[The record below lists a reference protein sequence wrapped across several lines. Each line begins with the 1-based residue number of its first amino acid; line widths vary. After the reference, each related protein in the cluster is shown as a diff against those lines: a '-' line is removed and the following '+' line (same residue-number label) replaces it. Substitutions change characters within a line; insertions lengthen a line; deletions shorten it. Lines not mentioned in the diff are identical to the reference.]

1 MSFISVKEAVKGA
14 FHRTK
19 NAKRSTLGSTTRAH
33 FEEYFTKSLKYD
45 FKKGAIR
52 GVFQR
57 AFQGPLHEHPQGVF
71 QEVLKGALQQ
81 AIHKQTTLKVF
92 QKEL

>member
-1 MSFISVKEAVKGA
+1 M
-14 FHRTK
+14 
-19 NAKRSTLGSTTRAH
+19 H